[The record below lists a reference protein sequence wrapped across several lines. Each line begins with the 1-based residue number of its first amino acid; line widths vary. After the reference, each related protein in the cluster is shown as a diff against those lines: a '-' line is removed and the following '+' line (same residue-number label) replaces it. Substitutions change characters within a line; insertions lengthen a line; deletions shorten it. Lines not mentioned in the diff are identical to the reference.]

1 MRRNVSMLLLLLGV
15 LALPGCG
22 SVQAV
27 QEVLVDAVQ
36 ASAKESI
43 EQAVDVVVDDVVGE
57 LLDFGGLTEDEE
69 PSSD

>member
-1 MRRNVSMLLLLLGV
+1 MRRNVSMWLLLLGA
-15 LALPGCG
+15 LALPSCG

-43 EQAVDVVVDDVVGE
+43 EQAVDEVVDDVVGE
-57 LLDFGGLTEDEE
+57 LLDFGGVTDDEV
-69 PSSD
+69 PSDE

>member
-1 MRRNVSMLLLLLGV
+1 MWLLLLGL

-22 SVQAV
+22 SVQ
-27 QEVLVDAVQ
+27 EIILDEVQ

-43 EQAVDVVVDDVVGE
+43 EQAVDEAVDGVVDE
-57 LLDFGGLTEDEE
+57 LLDFGGLTDDEE